1 MTLSEACAHFI
12 QHPVPLG
19 EEEVYLCTRSILD
32 TVGAMVLG
40 SRTGVVEKA
49 ARVIP
54 RAGKATLAG
63 IGGGFSARDAAFLN
77 GISGHE
83 LELDDTSSSNLG
95 HPTVA
100 VLPALLALG
109 EELNSPGEE
118 LIRAFAVATEVE
130 CKLGRLCAH
139 ALHERGWH
147 ASSVTGIVGA
157 AAGAAYLLKLK
168 EKELVNCLGIAASM
182 AAGVRENFGT
192 DTKSLHI
199 GKAAADGLLAACL
212 AREGCTA
219 SSSALDGREGYLYE
233 YSGLRLDPFG
243 SDWYKTLGNRYDVC
257 TPGFAI
263 KQYPSCSS
271 THRAVDAFVD
281 LAQVHHF
288 QPEDIA
294 SIRVELSAAA
304 LRELVTPEP
313 RTGDEAKFSVGF
325 QVALYLSGLD
335 NMPDNYTE
343 KIILRPDIQR
353 IIKATH
359 LCHGERYDAL
369 PVDMGVGPA
378 FVSVTLLDGTEY
390 HTERIYPVGHRT
402 DPISD
407 QALEEKFLRCT
418 RPVLGEEQACVLCR
432 TLWKLKDDAVA
443 NLMRQTVP
451 ILR

>member
-1 MTLSEACAHFI
+1 MTLSEAFAHFI

-168 EKELVNCLGIAASM
+168 EKELVNCLGIA
-182 AAGVRENFGT
+182 
-192 DTKSLHI
+192 
-199 GKAAADGLLAACL
+199 
-212 AREGCTA
+212 
-219 SSSALDGREGYLYE
+219 LDGREGYLYE
-233 YSGLRLDPFG
+233 YSGLRFDPFG

-343 KIILRPDIQR
+343 KIIFRPDIQR

-359 LCHGERYDAL
+359 LCHAERYDAL

-418 RPVLGEEQACVLCR
+418 RPVLGEEQARVLCR
-432 TLWKLKDDAVA
+432 TLWKLKDDAVT

>member
-1 MTLSEACAHFI
+1 MTLSEAFAHFI

-192 DTKSLHI
+192 DTSRSYRQ
-199 GKAAADGLLAACL
+199 GGCGWTSGGLSG
-212 AREGCTA
+212 REGCTA

-233 YSGLRLDPFG
+233 YSGLRFDPFG

-271 THRAVDAFVD
+271 THPLQWMPLLIWRKYIIFN
-281 LAQVHHF
+281 Q
-288 QPEDIA
+288 
-294 SIRVELSAAA
+294 
-304 LRELVTPEP
+304 
-313 RTGDEAKFSVGF
+313 RTSPP
-325 QVALYLSGLD
+325 SGW
-335 NMPDNYTE
+335 N
-343 KIILRPDIQR
+343 
-353 IIKATH
+353 
-359 LCHGERYDAL
+359 
-369 PVDMGVGPA
+369 
-378 FVSVTLLDGTEY
+378 
-390 HTERIYPVGHRT
+390 
-402 DPISD
+402 
-407 QALEEKFLRCT
+407 
-418 RPVLGEEQACVLCR
+418 
-432 TLWKLKDDAVA
+432 
-443 NLMRQTVP
+443 
-451 ILR
+451 

>member
-1 MTLSEACAHFI
+1 MTLSEAFAHFI

-19 EEEVYLCTRSILD
+19 EEEVYLCTRSMLD

-147 ASSVTGIVGA
+147 ASSDIGTVGA

-168 EKELVNCLGIAASM
+168 EKETPSRFISARRLRMDFWRPVWPGKAVPPPPPPWTAGRATSTSIPGFALTRLVQTGT
-182 AAGVRENFGT
+182 RPWET
-192 DTKSLHI
+192 DTM
-199 GKAAADGLLAACL
+199 
-212 AREGCTA
+212 
-219 SSSALDGREGYLYE
+219 SAPP
-233 YSGLRLDPFG
+233 GLRLNSIPPVAVPTVQWMPLLIWRKYIIFNQRT
-243 SDWYKTLGNRYDVC
+243 S
-257 TPGFAI
+257 P
-263 KQYPSCSS
+263 PS
-271 THRAVDAFVD
+271 
-281 LAQVHHF
+281 
-288 QPEDIA
+288 
-294 SIRVELSAAA
+294 
-304 LRELVTPEP
+304 
-313 RTGDEAKFSVGF
+313 GW
-325 QVALYLSGLD
+325 
-335 NMPDNYTE
+335 N
-343 KIILRPDIQR
+343 
-353 IIKATH
+353 
-359 LCHGERYDAL
+359 
-369 PVDMGVGPA
+369 
-378 FVSVTLLDGTEY
+378 
-390 HTERIYPVGHRT
+390 
-402 DPISD
+402 
-407 QALEEKFLRCT
+407 
-418 RPVLGEEQACVLCR
+418 
-432 TLWKLKDDAVA
+432 
-443 NLMRQTVP
+443 
-451 ILR
+451 

>member
-1 MTLSEACAHFI
+1 MTLSEAFAHFI

-199 GKAAADGLLAACL
+199 GKAAADGLLAAVWPGK
-212 AREGCTA
+212 AVPPPPPPWTA
-219 SSSALDGREGYLYE
+219 GRATSTSIPGFALTRLVQTGTRPWETDTMSAPP
-233 YSGLRLDPFG
+233 GLRLNSIPPVAVPTVQWMPLLIWRKYIIFNQRT
-243 SDWYKTLGNRYDVC
+243 S
-257 TPGFAI
+257 P
-263 KQYPSCSS
+263 PS
-271 THRAVDAFVD
+271 
-281 LAQVHHF
+281 
-288 QPEDIA
+288 
-294 SIRVELSAAA
+294 
-304 LRELVTPEP
+304 
-313 RTGDEAKFSVGF
+313 GW
-325 QVALYLSGLD
+325 
-335 NMPDNYTE
+335 N
-343 KIILRPDIQR
+343 
-353 IIKATH
+353 
-359 LCHGERYDAL
+359 
-369 PVDMGVGPA
+369 
-378 FVSVTLLDGTEY
+378 
-390 HTERIYPVGHRT
+390 
-402 DPISD
+402 
-407 QALEEKFLRCT
+407 
-418 RPVLGEEQACVLCR
+418 
-432 TLWKLKDDAVA
+432 
-443 NLMRQTVP
+443 
-451 ILR
+451 

>member
-1 MTLSEACAHFI
+1 MTLSEAFAHFI

-168 EKELVNCLGIAASM
+168 EKEL
-182 AAGVRENFGT
+182 R
-192 DTKSLHI
+192 
-199 GKAAADGLLAACL
+199 DG
-212 AREGCTA
+212 
-219 SSSALDGREGYLYE
+219 
-233 YSGLRLDPFG
+233 
-243 SDWYKTLGNRYDVC
+243 
-257 TPGFAI
+257 
-263 KQYPSCSS
+263 
-271 THRAVDAFVD
+271 H
-281 LAQVHHF
+281 
-288 QPEDIA
+288 
-294 SIRVELSAAA
+294 
-304 LRELVTPEP
+304 
-313 RTGDEAKFSVGF
+313 
-325 QVALYLSGLD
+325 QVASYRQGGCGWTSGGLSGPGRL
-335 NMPDNYTE
+335 YRLL
-343 KIILRPDIQR
+343 LRPGR
-353 IIKATH
+353 P
-359 LCHGERYDAL
+359 GGL
-369 PVDMGVGPA
+369 P
-378 FVSVTLLDGTEY
+378 
-390 HTERIYPVGHRT
+390 
-402 DPISD
+402 
-407 QALEEKFLRCT
+407 LRVF
-418 RPVLGEEQACVLCR
+418 RASL
-432 TLWKLKDDAVA
+432 
-443 NLMRQTVP
+443 
-451 ILR
+451 

>member
-1 MTLSEACAHFI
+1 MTLSEAFAHFI

-182 AAGVRENFGT
+182 AAGELR
-192 DTKSLHI
+192 
-199 GKAAADGLLAACL
+199 DG
-212 AREGCTA
+212 
-219 SSSALDGREGYLYE
+219 
-233 YSGLRLDPFG
+233 
-243 SDWYKTLGNRYDVC
+243 
-257 TPGFAI
+257 
-263 KQYPSCSS
+263 
-271 THRAVDAFVD
+271 H
-281 LAQVHHF
+281 
-288 QPEDIA
+288 
-294 SIRVELSAAA
+294 
-304 LRELVTPEP
+304 
-313 RTGDEAKFSVGF
+313 
-325 QVALYLSGLD
+325 QVASYRQGGCGWTSGGLSGPGRL
-335 NMPDNYTE
+335 YRLL
-343 KIILRPDIQR
+343 LRPGR
-353 IIKATH
+353 P
-359 LCHGERYDAL
+359 GGL
-369 PVDMGVGPA
+369 P
-378 FVSVTLLDGTEY
+378 
-390 HTERIYPVGHRT
+390 
-402 DPISD
+402 
-407 QALEEKFLRCT
+407 LRVF
-418 RPVLGEEQACVLCR
+418 RASL
-432 TLWKLKDDAVA
+432 
-443 NLMRQTVP
+443 
-451 ILR
+451 

>member
-1 MTLSEACAHFI
+1 MTLSEAFAHFI

-199 GKAAADGLLAACL
+199 GKAAADGLLAA
-212 AREGCTA
+212 
-219 SSSALDGREGYLYE
+219 
-233 YSGLRLDPFG
+233 
-243 SDWYKTLGNRYDVC
+243 
-257 TPGFAI
+257 
-263 KQYPSCSS
+263 
-271 THRAVDAFVD
+271 
-281 LAQVHHF
+281 
-288 QPEDIA
+288 
-294 SIRVELSAAA
+294 
-304 LRELVTPEP
+304 
-313 RTGDEAKFSVGF
+313 
-325 QVALYLSGLD
+325 
-335 NMPDNYTE
+335 
-343 KIILRPDIQR
+343 
-353 IIKATH
+353 
-359 LCHGERYDAL
+359 
-369 PVDMGVGPA
+369 
-378 FVSVTLLDGTEY
+378 
-390 HTERIYPVGHRT
+390 
-402 DPISD
+402 
-407 QALEEKFLRCT
+407 
-418 RPVLGEEQACVLCR
+418 
-432 TLWKLKDDAVA
+432 
-443 NLMRQTVP
+443 
-451 ILR
+451 